1 MATFLLPGSRLG
13 PFVILAPLGEG
24 GMGQVYRARD
34 ERLGREVALK
44 LLPDAFREDPERSG
58 RLLLEAKAAGRL
70 DHPNILAVHDV
81 GTHEGRTY
89 MVTELLEGRSLR
101 DLMPDGEPLPARKAV
116 GLALQLA
123 QGLAAAHE
131 KGIVHRDIKPENLF
145 VTQDGRLKILD
156 FGLAKTTP
164 SALTE
169 PVDPTDTMATAE
181 GVVMGT
187 VGYMAPE
194 QVRAGAVDHRTDLFA
209 FGVVL
214 FEMLSGHRPF
224 LGHTTQ
230 EVLFAILKRSPPDLL
245 EAQPQLG
252 QPLAQLVERCLEKD
266 PALRYQSTRDL
277 AHALESIQPT
287 GSSPRLAASAS
298 WPALPRAWRPY
309 LAAGFLA
316 LALGSWGVLH
326 RRPAAPMPSFRQMTF
341 RRGTVYTARFTPG
354 ATGIVY
360 SAQWDGGPRQ
370 LFTTLPGTLD
380 TVDLQR
386 GKVDVHG
393 LLDAGGIL
401 AITRPGGG
409 FSAGTLARVPMG
421 PGPAKELLEGVAWA
435 DHQAGCLDDAIIRDV
450 DGRARLEF
458 PIGRPL
464 VDSSGRLAYPRIS
477 PTGDR
482 VAFLEFQDPDT
493 DTGCVV
499 VVDRK
504 GARTQVTGVWKSLE
518 GLGWRNDHELWFCA
532 SQDGNALWLHAADL
546 KGHLRLLLRVPGRL
560 VLHDLAPD
568 GKVLAERNSYRAFIL
583 GLAPGESQPRD
594 LSWLDYSELSQIS
607 RDGTQVLF
615 TESGDGGGRNGIVY
629 LRPTRGGPPLRLGEG
644 TALCLSD
651 DGRQA
656 LILPPAADHHL
667 ERVPVGPGTPVAVP
681 PGSLAVFSW
690 GRFLPGE
697 REAILWA
704 SAPGSARRLYRMT
717 LATGASAPLG
727 PPGFA
732 PASCGLSP
740 DGRRLLGTLAG
751 QVAILPLDGG
761 LPEAQPRVPAGLRP
775 VGWGPDPKSL
785 ILLQPRPPATLIRY
799 HMESGAATPLQ
810 VLAAPDSAGVLGTPT
825 VSLAAD
831 GRALVFQGYRLLSDL
846 YIIENIE

>member
-1 MATFLLPGSRLG
+1 MASLLLPGSRLG
-13 PFVILAPLGEG
+13 PFVILASLGEG

-34 ERLGREVALK
+34 ERLGREVAVK
-44 LLPDAFREDPERSG
+44 LLPDGFRDDPERSG
-58 RLLLEAKAAGRL
+58 RLLQEAKAAGRL

-81 GTHEGRTY
+81 GTHEGWAY

-101 DLMPDGEPLPARKAV
+101 ELMPDGEPMPPRKAL

-131 KGIVHRDIKPENLF
+131 KGIVHRDLKPENLF

-164 SALTE
+164 STLTE
-169 PVDPTDTMATAE
+169 PVDPSEGMATAE

-194 QVRAGAVDHRTDLFA
+194 QVRAGPVDPRTDLFA

-214 FEMLSGHRPF
+214 YEMLSGHRPF
-224 LGHTTQ
+224 LGHTGQ
-230 EVLFAILKRSPPDLL
+230 DVLFAILKRSPPDLL
-245 EAQPQLG
+245 QTQPHLG
-252 QPLAQLVERCLEKD
+252 QPLVQLVERCLEKD

-277 AHALESIQPT
+277 AHALATLQPT
-287 GSSPRLAASAS
+287 GSSPRLARGPR
-298 WPALPRAWRPY
+298 WPALPRPWRPY
-309 LAAGFLA
+309 LVAGLLA
-316 LALGSWGVLH
+316 LALGSWGALH
-326 RRPAAPMPSFRQMTF
+326 RRPAAPMAGFRQMTF

-354 ATGIVY
+354 AAGIVY

-386 GKVDVHG
+386 PRVDVHG
-393 LLDAGGIL
+393 LLDGGGIL

-409 FSAGTLARVPMG
+409 FSAGTLAQMPLG
-421 PGPAKELLEGVAWA
+421 PGPAKERLEGVTWA
-435 DHQAGCLDDAIIRDV
+435 DHQTGCPDDAVIRDV

-458 PIGRPL
+458 PIGKPL
-464 VDSSGRLAYPRIS
+464 VEGSARLAYPRIS
-477 PTGDR
+477 PKGDQ
-482 VAFLEFQDPDT
+482 VAFLEFQDPSS

-499 VVDRK
+499 VVDRQGK
-504 GARTQVTGVWKSLE
+504 RTQVTAVWKSLE

-532 SQDGNALWLHAADL
+532 SQDGNALYLQATDL

-560 VLHDLAPD
+560 VLHDLTLD
-568 GKVLAERNSYRAFIL
+568 GKVLAERNSLRAYIL
-583 GLAPGESQPRD
+583 GLAPGEARPRD

-615 TESGDGGGRNGIVY
+615 TESGDGGGRNRVVY
-629 LRPTRGGPPLRLGEG
+629 LRPTGGGAPLRLAEG

-656 LILPPAADHHL
+656 LILTPAADHHL
-667 ERVPVGPGTPVAVP
+667 ERVPVGPGTPVASP
-681 PGSLAVFSW
+681 PGPLAVFSW

-697 REAILWA
+697 QEAVLWA
-704 SAPGSARRLYRMT
+704 SPAGAARRMYRMV
-717 LATGASAPLG
+717 LATGAAAPLG
-727 PPGFA
+727 PPEFT
-732 PASCGLSP
+732 PASCGLSA
-740 DGRRLLGTLAG
+740 DGRHLLGTLAG
-751 QVAILPLDGG
+751 QVAILSLDGG
-761 LPEAQPRVPAGLRP
+761 PPEVQTRVPPGLRP
-775 VGWGPDPKSL
+775 VAWGPAPKTV
-785 ILLQPRPPATLIRY
+785 ILLQPRAPATLFLC
-799 HMESGAATPLQ
+799 HLETGTTTPMQ
-810 VLAAPDSAGVLGTPT
+810 VLAPPDPAGVLGTPT

-831 GRALVFQGYRLLSDL
+831 GKALVFQGYRLLSDL
-846 YIIENIE
+846 YVIENVE